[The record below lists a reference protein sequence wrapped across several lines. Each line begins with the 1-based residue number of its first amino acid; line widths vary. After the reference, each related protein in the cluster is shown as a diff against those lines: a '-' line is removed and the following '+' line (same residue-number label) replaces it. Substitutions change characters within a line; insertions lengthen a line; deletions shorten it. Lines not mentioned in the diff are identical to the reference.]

1 VTKRLT
7 LLLATALLVF
17 GLTAC
22 GCSSKDSGNNGSA
35 VVGGETAGTQSDSAS
50 PNTGTSNGESGSG
63 TGSSTNG
70 ENNSGTSGS
79 ANSGSGSG
87 TGGSMND
94 GSGTSGS
101 GSSGADSGNSLL
113 DDAQDAVDQGI
124 NNARNALDGT
134 TGTTRNRA
142 GGVSFQKMLEN
153 GRVHD
158 RDGDLTDGENS
169 VSSKR

>member
-1 VTKRLT
+1 MTKRLT

-35 VVGGETAGTQSDSAS
+35 VVGGETAGTQSDSTS

-70 ENNSGTSGS
+70 ENNSGSSGS

-94 GSGTSGS
+94 GSGSSAS

-134 TGTTRNRA
+134 KSRA

-169 VSSKR
+169 VSAKR